1 MTKHIAGLILFTFII
16 GTSAAIAGLF
26 DYGSD
31 RSRSFTVRESYRT
44 YKRKKRRK
52 RRCRKH
58 RKPHVF
64 ERQSVSVKL
73 TQAVF
78 DRSTGLLATAHAF
91 GNKGYRRG
99 PDAVVYY
106 HFYTNG
112 ETGPQYLRT
121 ERIRGA
127 FGSSSM
133 ESEFSWLADLSS
145 DETIYIIPG
154 YSPNSRSS
162 IVAPRFELSNAVP
175 VLIKETE

>member
-16 GTSAAIAGLF
+16 GTSAVIAGLF

-31 RSRSFTVRESYRT
+31 RSRSITVRENYRT
-44 YKRKKRRK
+44 YKRKKRK

-58 RKPHVF
+58 RKPRIV
-64 ERQSVSVKL
+64 ESRVVSVKL
-73 TQAVF
+73 TQAVY
-78 DRSTGLLATAHAF
+78 DKSTGLLATAHAF
-91 GNKGYRRG
+91 SNDNYRRG
-99 PDAVVYY
+99 TNAVVYY

-112 ETGPQYLRT
+112 EAGPQYLRT

-127 FGSSSM
+127 YGSSNM
-133 ESEFSWLADLSS
+133 ETEFGWLADRDSN
-145 DETIYIIPG
+145 ETIYIIPG
-154 YSPNSRSS
+154 YSPNHRSS